1 MIAAFIWSLGAW
13 CASGAVAPG
22 DGASSRLVVLPPAGW
37 LAVTVAVAL
46 LSTRL
51 CRIGRAQ
58 AAPLWLPAVSLIPLL
73 PVPLPAAMLLWIGPL
88 GQLLAATALAVSIGI
103 ALRGRL
109 DRRRLVPRGVGL
121 VAIAAVVYLTAAWAI
136 SPRLPGG
143 DEPHYL
149 VITQSLLN
157 DGDLRIEDN
166 HQRREYA
173 AYVDGTLRPDYL
185 RRGRDGA
192 IYSIHAPGVAALVLP
207 AFAAGGYPAVVLF
220 LSVLSACALIPVW
233 RAANEVAGR
242 GAAMFATAAVG
253 LSVPFFFQ
261 SMTIYPDGPAAAI
274 VAVVLWLAVSRGIAS
289 EGSAVVAGL
298 LLGVLPWLHTRYS
311 IIAAGLGVVV
321 AARILWPDDD
331 RFRRAIP
338 RRLVAFIL
346 PAVLCAVAWF
356 AMFQSIYGTW
366 DPRAPY
372 GHATD
377 MRLGRIPHGIAGLLL
392 DQQFGLLPNAPV
404 YGLAFVGLWPLW
416 QRRPRVA
423 VELAAVVLPYVL
435 AVAGFHMWWGGRSSP
450 VRFLV
455 PILLPMA
462 LPIAAWVG
470 SPGRGRTGRAAA
482 SVLLGASLLITAA
495 FVLVDRGALVY
506 NSRDGHALWLL
517 AASAA
522 ANLTFAVPSL
532 FQGGPAAAWVTAA
545 GWLGSAILVVLALH
559 RVSAMLNPAR
569 WAAAVLAGVVVFL
582 SAGATFGWARAGT
595 AGRDPGAGTLAA
607 IALACEDLTFGLRTG
622 PFRVN
627 DAFGETAGAT
637 IEDASRRPVRTP
649 VLWSASGVP
658 PGSYRVIARS
668 GLNLSGTLSVAAG
681 RPDAVIQTCSF
692 ADAAPGIT
700 ACDVHLPAGAA
711 GLWVAGDERL
721 QRSVESIAL
730 TLIARGVHECCWRAP
745 RAAARDGRVLFVLE
759 GEAFVEA
766 GGLWTRGGG
775 DVTLVVPASGGRAR
789 LHVRQGGAAG
799 EIRLDARGFGEART
813 LESGATWDAEI
824 PVRPGDEYALVTIRS
839 AATFRPADRDPAST
853 DTRPLGAWIE
863 PR

>member
-1 MIAAFIWSLGAW
+1 MIAALLWALGAW

-22 DGASSRLVVLPPAGW
+22 EGAAARLVVLPPVWWLPAL
-37 LAVTVAVAL
+37 LAVAFTA
-46 LSTRL
+46 TRL
-51 CRIGRAQ
+51 SGAGRAH
-58 AAPLWLPAVSLIPLL
+58 AAPLWLPAVSLVPLL

-88 GQLLAATALAVSIGI
+88 GQLLAATALAVSMWI

-109 DRRRLVPRGVGL
+109 DRRRLVPREAGL
-121 VAIAAVVYLTAAWAI
+121 VAIAAAVYLTAAWAI

-207 AFAAGGYPAVVLF
+207 AFAAGGYPAVVL
-220 LSVLSACALIPVW
+220 LLAVLSACALVPVW
-233 RAANEVAGR
+233 RAANEVAGP

-261 SMTIYPDGPAAAI
+261 SMTIYPDGPAAVI
-274 VAVVLWLAVSRGIAS
+274 VAAVLWLAVSRGVAS
-289 EGSAVVAGL
+289 QASAAVAGL
-298 LLGVLPWLHTRYS
+298 LLGVLPWLHTRYA
-311 IIAAGLGVVV
+311 IIAAALGVVV
-321 AARILWPDDD
+321 AARIVWPADD
-331 RFRRAIP
+331 RLRGATA
-338 RRLVAFIL
+338 RRLLAFLL
-346 PAVLCAVAWF
+346 PAVVCAVAWF
-356 AMFQSIYGTW
+356 GMFQSIYGTW

-404 YGLAFVGLWPLW
+404 YALAFAGLWPLW
-416 QRRPRVA
+416 QRRRRVA
-423 VELAAVVLPYVL
+423 VELVAVVAPYVL

-462 LPIAAWVG
+462 LPIAAWMA

-482 SVLLGASLLITAA
+482 SVLLGTSLLITAA

-545 GWLGSAILVVLALH
+545 GWLGSAVLVVLALH
-559 RVSAMLNPAR
+559 RVDALLNPAR
-569 WAAAVLAGVVVFL
+569 WAAAVLAGVVVLL
-582 SAGATFGWARAGT
+582 SAGATFGWARAGID
-595 AGRDPGAGTLAA
+595 GRDQGAGTLAA
-607 IALACEDLTFGLRTG
+607 IALACEDLTFAVRTG
-622 PFRVN
+622 PFRVK

-637 IEDASRRPVRTP
+637 IEDASRRPARMP

-658 PGSYRVIARS
+658 PGNYRVFARS
-668 GLNLSGTLSVAAG
+668 GLNLSGTLSVAVG

-692 ADAAPGIT
+692 ADTAPGTT
-700 ACDVHLPAGAA
+700 ACDVNLPAGAA
-711 GLWVAGDERL
+711 GLWLAGDGRL
-721 QRSVESIAL
+721 QRTVESITL
-730 TLIARGVHECCWRAP
+730 TLTARGVHECRWRAR
-745 RAAARDGRVLFVLE
+745 RAASRDGRVLFVLD

-775 DVTLVVPASGGRAR
+775 DVTLVLPASDGRAR
-789 LHVRQGGAAG
+789 IHIRQGGAAG
-799 EIRLDARGFGEART
+799 EIRVDARGFGEERP
-813 LESGATWDAEI
+813 LESGATWDADI
-824 PVRPGDEYALVTIRS
+824 PVRPGDEYGLVTIRS
-839 AATFRPADRDPAST
+839 PATFRPADRDPASA

>member
-1 MIAAFIWSLGAW
+1 MIAALLWSLGAW

-22 DGASSRLVVLPPAGW
+22 EGAAARIVVLPPVWWLPAL
-37 LAVTVAVAL
+37 LAVAFTA
-46 LSTRL
+46 TRL
-51 CRIGRAQ
+51 SGAGRAH
-58 AAPLWLPAVSLIPLL
+58 AAPLWLPAVSLVPLL
-73 PVPLPAAMLLWIGPL
+73 PVPLPAALLLWIGPL
-88 GQLLAATALAVSIGI
+88 GQLLAAVALGAALWL

-109 DRRRLVPRGVGL
+109 DVRRLRPAGAALVGMTA
-121 VAIAAVVYLTAAWAI
+121 VAYLTAAWAI

-207 AFAAGGYPAVVLF
+207 AFAAGGYSAVVLF

-233 RAANEVAGR
+233 RAANAVAGP

-274 VAVVLWLAVSRGIAS
+274 VATVMWLALSRGIAS
-289 EGSAVVAGL
+289 PGSAALVGV
-298 LLGVLPWLHTRYS
+298 LLGTLPWLHTRYAL
-311 IIAAGLGVVV
+311 IAATLGVVV
-321 AARILWPDDD
+321 VARIVWPADE
-331 RFRRAIP
+331 RSRAGIGS
-338 RRLVAFIL
+338 RVAAFAA
-346 PAVLCAVAWF
+346 PAAVAAVAWF
-356 AMFQSIYGTW
+356 GLFQSIYGTW

-377 MRLGRIPHGIAGLLL
+377 MRLARIPHGIAGLLL

-404 YGLAFVGLWPLW
+404 YLLAFAGFWPLW
-416 QRRPRVA
+416 QRSRRVA
-423 VELAAVVLPYVL
+423 VEIVAVVLPYVL
-435 AVAGFHMWWGGRSSP
+435 AVAGFHMWWGGGSSP

-462 LPIAAWVG
+462 LPMAAWAAA
-470 SPGRGRTGRAAA
+470 PGRGRTGRAIAA
-482 SVLLGASLLITAA
+482 ALLGASLLLTLA
-495 FVLVDRGALVY
+495 FVVVDRGALVY

-517 AASAA
+517 AASPAT
-522 ANLTFAVPSL
+522 NLTFGLPSL
-532 FQGGPAAAWVTAA
+532 FQGDPAAAWLNAA
-545 GWLGSAILVVLALH
+545 GWIGSATLVGLALH
-559 RVSAMLNPAR
+559 RVSAVLNPAR
-569 WAAAVLAGVVVFL
+569 WTAAVLAGLIVFV
-582 SAGATFGWARAGT
+582 STGATFGWVRAGI
-595 AGRDPGAGTLAA
+595 AGRDPGAGALAA
-607 IALACEDLTFGLRTG
+607 VALACEDATFAVRAA

-627 DAFGETAGAT
+627 DAYGETASAT
-637 IEDASRRPVRTP
+637 IEDASRRGPRMPVM
-649 VLWSASGVP
+649 WSASDVP
-658 PGSYRVIARS
+658 PGSYRVVARS
-668 GLNLSGTLSVAAG
+668 GLNLSGELSVAVG
-681 RPDAVIQTCSF
+681 RPDAVVQTCDF
-692 ADAAPGIT
+692 ADALPGTT
-700 ACDVHLPAGAA
+700 ACDVNLPAGAT
-711 GLWVAGDERL
+711 GLWLIGDQRL
-721 QRSVESIAL
+721 QRTAESVAL
-730 TLIARGVHECCWRAP
+730 TLISRGVHECDWRAR
-745 RAAARDGRVLFVLE
+745 RAASRDSRVLFVLD

-775 DVTLVVPASGGRAR
+775 EVTLVVPASDGRAR
-789 LHVRQGGAAG
+789 VHIRQGGAAG
-799 EIRLDARGFGEART
+799 EIRVDARGFGEGRL
-813 LESGATWDAEI
+813 LESGATWDADI

>member
-1 MIAAFIWSLGAW
+1 VIAAFVWSLGAW

-22 DGASSRLVVLPPAGW
+22 EGAAARLVVLPPVWW
-37 LAVTVAVAL
+37 LPAL
-46 LSTRL
+46 LALVVTAARL
-51 CRIGRAQ
+51 CGVGRAH
-58 AAPLWLPAVSLIPLL
+58 AAPLWLPVVSLVPTL
-73 PVPLPAAMLLWIGPL
+73 PIPLPAAMLLWIGPL
-88 GQLLAATALAVSIGI
+88 GQLLAAAALAATLWI
-103 ALRGRL
+103 ARRGCL
-109 DRRRLVPRGVGL
+109 DRRRLRPAAAALVPMTAL
-121 VAIAAVVYLTAAWAI
+121 LYLTAAWAI

-207 AFAAGGYPAVVLF
+207 AFALGGYPAVVL
-220 LSVLSACALIPVW
+220 LLAVLSACALVPVW
-233 RAANEVAGR
+233 RAANEIAGP

-261 SMTIYPDGPAAAI
+261 SMTIYPDGPAAVI
-274 VAVVLWLAVSRGIAS
+274 VAVVLWLTVSRGVAS
-289 EGSAVVAGL
+289 PRSAVLAGV
-298 LLGVLPWLHTRYS
+298 LLGALPWLHTRYAL
-311 IIAAGLGVVV
+311 IAAALGVIVV
-321 AARILWPDDD
+321 ARILWPADD
-331 RFRRAIP
+331 RVRGATARP
-338 RRLVAFIL
+338 LMAFIV
-346 PAVLCAVAWF
+346 PAVVSAAAWF

-404 YGLAFVGLWPLW
+404 YALAFAGLWPLW
-416 QRRPRVA
+416 QRSRRVA
-423 VELAAVVLPYVL
+423 VELVAVVSPYAL

-470 SPGRGRTGRAAA
+470 APGRGRTGRAVAA
-482 SVLLGASLLITAA
+482 VLLGASLLITTA

-522 ANLTFAVPSL
+522 TNLTFGLPSL
-532 FQGGPAAAWVTAA
+532 FQGSPPAAWLTAA
-545 GWLGSAILVVLALH
+545 GWIGSAALVVLALN
-559 RVSAMLNPAR
+559 RVSAVLSPAR
-569 WAAAVLAGVVVFL
+569 WTAAVLAGLVGFI
-582 SAGATFGWARAGT
+582 SAGATFGWARAGAT
-595 AGRDPGAGTLAA
+595 GRDPGAGTLAA
-607 IALACEDLTFGLRTG
+607 IALACENATLAVRTG

-627 DAFGETAGAT
+627 DAYGKTAGVT
-637 IEDASRRPVRTP
+637 IEDASRRPPRMP
-649 VLWSASGVP
+649 VMWSASDVP
-658 PGSYRVIARS
+658 PGHYRVAVRS
-668 GLNLSGTLSVAAG
+668 GLNLSGTLSVAVG
-681 RPDAVIQTCSF
+681 RPGAVIQTCAF
-692 ADAAPGIT
+692 TDAPPGTT
-700 ACDVHLPAGAA
+700 ACDVNLPAGAS
-711 GLWVAGDERL
+711 GLWLVGDERL
-721 QRSVESIAL
+721 QRTADSIAL
-730 TLIARGVHECCWRAP
+730 TLISRGVHECGWRAG
-745 RAAARDGRVLFVLE
+745 RAASRDGRVLFVLD

-775 DVTLVVPASGGRAR
+775 EVTLVVPASDGRAR
-789 LHVRQGGAAG
+789 IHVRQGGATG
-799 EIRLDARGFGEART
+799 EIRVDARGFGERRT
-813 LESGATWDAEI
+813 LEPGATWDADI
-824 PVRPGDEYALVTIRS
+824 PIRPGDEYALVTLRS
-839 AATFRPADRDPAST
+839 AAAFRPADRDPAST
-853 DTRPLGAWIE
+853 DARPLGAWVE

>member
-1 MIAAFIWSLGAW
+1 VIAGLVWSLGAW

-22 DGASSRLVVLPPAGW
+22 ESAAARLVVLPPVWW
-37 LAVTVAVAL
+37 LLAL
-46 LSTRL
+46 LALVFSATRL
-51 CRIGRAQ
+51 CGVGRAH
-58 AAPLWLPAVSLIPLL
+58 AAPLWLPAVSLVPAL
-73 PVPLPAAMLLWIGPL
+73 PGPLPAAMLLWIGPL
-88 GQLLAATALAVSIGI
+88 GQLLAVVALAATVWI

-109 DRRRLVPRGVGL
+109 DTRRLMPAGAAL
-121 VAIAAVVYLTAAWAI
+121 VAMTAVVYLTAAWAI

-207 AFAAGGYPAVVLF
+207 AFALGGYSAVVLF
-220 LSVLSACALIPVW
+220 LSVLSACALVPVW
-233 RAANEVAGR
+233 RAAHGMAGP

-274 VAVVLWLAVSRGIAS
+274 VAVVLWLAVSRGVGS
-289 EGSAVVAGL
+289 PGSAGLAGL
-298 LLGVLPWLHTRYS
+298 LLGVLPWLHTRYA
-311 IIAAGLGVVV
+311 IIAAALGVVV
-321 AARILWPDDD
+321 LARILWPADN
-331 RFRRAIP
+331 RLRGGAA
-338 RRLVAFIL
+338 RRLLAFIL
-346 PAVLCAVAWF
+346 PAAVCAVAWF
-356 AMFQSIYGTW
+356 GMFQSIYGTW

-377 MRLGRIPHGIAGLLL
+377 MRLERIPHGIAGLLL

-404 YGLAFVGLWPLW
+404 YALAFAGLWPLW
-416 QRRPRVA
+416 QQSRRVA
-423 VELAAVVLPYVL
+423 VELVAVVSPYVL

-462 LPIAAWVG
+462 LPIAVWVAA
-470 SPGRGRTGRAAA
+470 PGRGRTGRAIAT
-482 SVLLGASLLITAA
+482 VLLGASLLITTA
-495 FVLVDRGALVY
+495 FVLVDRGVLVY

-522 ANLTFAVPSL
+522 TNLTFSLPSL
-532 FQGGPAAAWVTAA
+532 FQGGPPTAWLTAA
-545 GWLGSAILVVLALH
+545 GWIGSAALVVLALQ
-559 RVSAMLNPAR
+559 RVSAVLSPAR
-569 WAAAVLAGVVVFL
+569 WTAAVLAGLLASL
-582 SAGATFGWARAGT
+582 SAAATFGWARAGVS
-595 AGRDPGAGTLAA
+595 GRDAGPGMLAA
-607 IALACEDLTFGLRTG
+607 IALACENTTFAVRTG

-627 DAFGETAGAT
+627 DAYGETAGAT
-637 IEDASRRPVRTP
+637 VEDASRRPLKMP
-649 VLWSASGVP
+649 IMWSASDVP
-658 PGSYRVIARS
+658 PGRYRVVARS
-668 GLNLSGTLSVAAG
+668 GLNLSGTLSVAVG
-681 RPDAVIQTCSF
+681 RPDAVIRTCAF
-692 ADAAPGIT
+692 ADASPGTT
-700 ACDVHLPAGAA
+700 ACDVNLPAGAA
-711 GLWVAGDERL
+711 GLWLAGDEHL
-721 QRSVESIAL
+721 QRTAESVAL
-730 TLIARGVHECCWRAP
+730 SLVWRDMHECEWRAR
-745 RAAARDGRVLFVLE
+745 RAASRDGRLLFVLD
-759 GEAFVEA
+759 GEAFVEP

-775 DVTLVVPASGGRAR
+775 DVTLVVPASDGRAR
-789 LHVRQGGAAG
+789 LHIRQGGAAG
-799 EIRLDARGFGEART
+799 EIRLDARGFGEGRT
-813 LESGATWDAEI
+813 LESGAIWDADI
-824 PVRPGDEYALVTIRS
+824 PVRPTDEYALVTLRS

-853 DTRPLGAWIE
+853 DARPLGAWVE

>member
-1 MIAAFIWSLGAW
+1 MTAALLWALGAW

-22 DGASSRLVVLPPAGW
+22 AGASSRLVVLPPVGW
-37 LAVTVAVAL
+37 LAVTAAVAL

-51 CRIGRAQ
+51 CRIHRAQ
-58 AAPLWLPAVSLIPLL
+58 AAPLWLPAVSLVPLL
-73 PVPLPAAMLLWIGPL
+73 PVPLPAAMLLWVGPL
-88 GQLLAATALAVSIGI
+88 GQLLATTALAVTMWI

-109 DRRRLVPRGVGL
+109 NGRRLVPREAGL

-233 RAANEVAGR
+233 RAANGVAGP
-242 GAAMFATAAVG
+242 GAAMYATAAVG
-253 LSVPFFFQ
+253 LSVPFVFQ
-261 SMTIYPDGPAAAI
+261 SMTIYPDGPAAVI
-274 VAVVLWLAVSRGIAS
+274 VAVVLWLAVSRGVAS
-289 EGSAVVAGL
+289 QASAAVAGL
-298 LLGVLPWLHTRYS
+298 LLGVLPWLHTRYA
-311 IIAAGLGVVV
+311 IIAAALGVVV
-321 AARILWPDDD
+321 VARIVWPADD
-331 RFRRAIP
+331 RRRGATA
-338 RRLVAFIL
+338 RRLLAFIL
-346 PAVLCAVAWF
+346 PAVVCAVAWF
-356 AMFQSIYGTW
+356 GMFQSIYGTW

-392 DQQFGLLPNAPV
+392 DQQLGLLPNAPV
-404 YGLAFVGLWPLW
+404 FALALVGLYPLW
-416 QRRPRVA
+416 QRSRRVA
-423 VELAAVVLPYVL
+423 VELAAVALPYVL

-545 GWLGSAILVVLALH
+545 GWLGPAILVVLALH
-559 RVSAMLNPAR
+559 RVSAVLNPAR

-595 AGRDPGAGTLAA
+595 SGRDPGAGTLAA
-607 IALACEDLTFGLRTG
+607 IALACEDLTFAFRTEPLRI
-622 PFRVN
+622 N

-637 IEDASRRPVRTP
+637 IDDASRRPVRMP
-649 VLWSASGVP
+649 VFWSASDVQ
-658 PGSYRVIARS
+658 PGTYRVVARS
-668 GLNLSGTLSVAAG
+668 GLNVSGTLSVAAG
-681 RPDAVIQTCSF
+681 RPDAVIQTCTF
-692 ADAAPGIT
+692 ADQPPGT
-700 ACDVHLPAGAA
+700 TTCEVNLPAGAA
-711 GLWVAGDERL
+711 GLWLTGDDRL
-721 QRSVESIAL
+721 QRSTESLAL
-730 TLIARGVHECCWRAP
+730 TLVARGVHECRWRAR
-745 RAAARDGRVLFVLE
+745 RAASRDGRVLFVLY
-759 GEAFVEA
+759 GDAFVEA

-775 DVTLVVPASGGRAR
+775 EVTLVVPASGGRAR
-789 LHVRQGGAAG
+789 FHIRQGGAAG
-799 EIRLDARGFGEART
+799 EIRVDARGFGEGRT
-813 LESGATWDAEI
+813 LESGAIWDADI

-839 AATFRPADRDPAST
+839 AATFRPADLDPASA
-853 DTRPLGAWIE
+853 DTRPLGAWLE